1 MSTEKMLEYLM
12 LKDIIDTASL
22 KEIGSVIKYNTLIKK
37 QDSLREEFI
46 NDELQNS
53 INKDPLQD
61 SKSSE

>member
-1 MSTEKMLEYLM
+1 M